1 MKKIISVITIAFC
14 IGILLCSCAGNGESV
29 QQTTEAP
36 PQTQDIFAFSEIGE
50 GNKSFVFEVHDDEGK
65 ISSIT
70 VNTNKKTVGEALLE
84 YAIINGEQGDYG
96 LYVKSVNGIVAD
108 YATNGAYWAFYI
120 NGNYASTGVDLTEIN
135 ESDVYSFRYE
145 KG

>member
-1 MKKIISVITIAFC
+1 MKKIISVIAVILC
-14 IGILLCSCAGNGESV
+14 LGILLCGCAGNNNSS
-29 QQTTEAP
+29 QRTTETP
-36 PQTQDIFAFSEIGE
+36 PQKQDIFAFSEIGE
-50 GNKSFVFEVHDDEGK
+50 GNKSFVFEVHDGEGK

-84 YAIINGEQGDYG
+84 YAIIDGEQGDYG

-108 YATNGAYWAFYI
+108 YETDGAYWAFYI
-120 NGNYASTGVDLTEIN
+120 NGNYASSGVDLTEIN
-135 ESDVYSFRYE
+135 EKDVYSFRYE

>member
-1 MKKIISVITIAFC
+1 MKKIISVFAVVLC
-14 IGILLCSCAGNGESV
+14 LGILLCSCAGNGESV
-29 QQTTEAP
+29 QPTTETP

-50 GNKSFVFEVHDDEGK
+50 GNKSFVFEVHDAEGK

-135 ESDVYSFRYE
+135 ENDVYSFRYE

>member
-1 MKKIISVITIAFC
+1 MKKIISVITVIIC
-14 IGILLCSCAGNGESV
+14 LGILLCGCTDTNDSA
-29 QQTTEAP
+29 QLTTEAP
-36 PQTQDIFAFSEIGE
+36 PQTQNVFAFSEIGE
-50 GNKSFVFEVHDDEGK
+50 GSKSFVFEVHDSEGK

-70 VNTNKKTVGEALLE
+70 VNTNKNTVGEALLD
-84 YAIINGEQGDYG
+84 YAIIDGEQGDYG

-108 YATNGAYWAFYI
+108 YATDGAYWAFYI

-135 ESDVYSFRYE
+135 EKDVYSFRYE